1 MFNMKTSDLFK
12 RAKQLADLEGSDF
25 ISWNEAVN
33 CINESNVG
41 LYEKLIAM
49 GDNSFVK
56 SYRTT
61 KEEEELPEDFWQLKG
76 VFLWNNGNLQTINR
90 RADNNGVHHLSYE
103 LRNGKLYLFGNP
115 NDVLVEYY
123 PKPQQLFFP
132 PAEVP
137 ITLPEETDRMYLDCC
152 GHDFLVCDKETRDN
166 EETAVFKIYNYDSN
180 TFYEIAT
187 SPYYSDADGYYLSR
201 LTKNYAIL
209 TVYEEYEGIEGT
221 IGMEVIL
228 YDLNTE
234 NSVKIPFQTE
244 WEQNGYGF
252 IITESDELFIY
263 TNNKI
268 YDVFIAD
275 SELELSEVKE
285 LSDNLLSTTY
295 LYVSSNDALDDFYFL
310 SNPREEESG
319 FEIGVYHNFTKVMD
333 KPYCKLY
340 YKDRDCYFLRFNKVQ
355 NIIGYGFIENDE
367 VHQIYK
373 SIPSHVGLVGLNER
387 TGYGICVNKRGAYYI
402 LPYCEDTPLNYPNS
416 TYFQIISYILAIA
429 FKSKQGADI
438 TLLQNQL
445 AMIEQ
450 TFEETLGSDAFQFP
464 RMGNVYN

>member
-25 ISWNEAVN
+25 ISWNEAIS

-41 LYEKLIAM
+41 LYEKLINM

-76 VFLWNNGNLQTINR
+76 VWLWNNGNLQTINR

-115 NDVLVEYY
+115 NDVLVEYF
-123 PKPQQLFFP
+123 PKPEKLFFKP
-132 PAEVP
+132 HDVAIGLDATSVC
-137 ITLPEETDRMYLDCC
+137 LDCHKHTFLC
-152 GHDFLVCDKETRDN
+152 ETEDAEEHETLSIIDLDGIKTAKDFLQIAHSDIVRAFITENFVFVITENDMTIYDIMSGYSATVTGYAPLITESGKEFIVDTEGVIKYFHIGNGSFSASEIKTVEDIAGGDFYVCDDN
-166 EETAVFKIYNYDSN
+166 LED
-180 TFYEIAT
+180 FYYI
-187 SPYYSDADGYYLSR
+187 SDG
-201 LTKNYAIL
+201 
-209 TVYEEYEGIEGT
+209 E
-221 IGMEVIL
+221 L
-228 YDLNTE
+228 YHNDTDLNTGDPKHMIYSE
-234 NSVKIPFQTE
+234 GKCYCLADT
-244 WEQNGYGF
+244 GF
-252 IITESDELFIY
+252 F
-263 TNNKI
+263 
-268 YDVFIAD
+268 V
-275 SELELSEVKE
+275 
-285 LSDNLLSTTY
+285 
-295 LYVSSNDALDDFYFL
+295 
-310 SNPREEESG
+310 
-319 FEIGVYHNFTKVMD
+319 
-333 KPYCKLY
+333 
-340 YKDRDCYFLRFNKVQ
+340 
-355 NIIGYGFIENDE
+355 IENDE
-367 VHQIYK
+367 VKIIEN
-373 SIPSHVGLVGLNER
+373 STGLNVGFIGIDER
-387 TGYGICVNKRGAYYI
+387 TGYGYCTKKFGAYYVC
-402 LPYCEDTPLNYPNS
+402 PYCEDTPLNYPNS

>member
-90 RADNNGVHHLSYE
+90 RADNNGTHHLSYE

-115 NDVLVEYY
+115 NDVLVEYF
-123 PKPQQLFFP
+123 PKPEKLFFKP
-132 PAEVP
+132 HDVAISLDATSVC
-137 ITLPEETDRMYLDCC
+137 LDCHKHTFLC
-152 GHDFLVCDKETRDN
+152 ETEDAEEHETLSIIDLDGIKTAKDFMQ
-166 EETAVFKIYNYDSN
+166 
-180 TFYEIAT
+180 IAH
-187 SPYYSDADGYYLSR
+187 SDIVRAY
-201 LTKNYAIL
+201 I
-209 TVYEEYEGIEGT
+209 
-221 IGMEVIL
+221 
-228 YDLNTE
+228 TE
-234 NSVKIPFQTE
+234 NFVFVITE
-244 WEQNGYGF
+244 NDMTIYDIMSGYSTTTADYAPL
-252 IITESDELFIY
+252 ITESGKEFLVETDTGNIKYFHIGNGSL
-263 TNNKI
+263 T
-268 YDVFIAD
+268 AHT
-275 SELELSEVKE
+275 VKE
-285 LSDNLLSTTY
+285 TVFSDGKFYVSDDNLEDIY
-295 LYVSSNDALDDFYFL
+295 FVADNDL
-310 SNPREEESG
+310 
-319 FEIGVYHNFTKVMD
+319 YHNEILLDTGDPKHMIYSEG
-333 KPYCKLY
+333 KCYCLA
-340 YKDRDCYFLRFNKVQ
+340 DT
-355 NIIGYGFIENDE
+355 GFFVIENDE
-367 VHQIYK
+367 TKILEG
-373 SIPSHVGLVGLNER
+373 STGLNVGFIGIDER
-387 TGYGICVNKRGAYYI
+387 TGYGYCTKKFGSYYVC
-402 LPYCEDTPLNYPNS
+402 PYCEDTPLNYPNS

>member
-90 RADNNGVHHLSYE
+90 RADNNGTHHLSYE
-103 LRNGKLYLFGNP
+103 LRNGKLYLFGKP
-115 NDVLVEYY
+115 NDVLVEYF
-123 PKPQQLFFP
+123 PKPEKLYFKP
-132 PAEVP
+132 HDVAISLDTTKE
-137 ITLPEETDRMYLDCC
+137 YLDCHKHTFLYKDTDESENETLSIIDLD
-152 GHDFLVCDKETRDN
+152 GIKTSKDFLQ
-166 EETAVFKIYNYDSN
+166 
-180 TFYEIAT
+180 IAH
-187 SPYYSDADGYYLSR
+187 SSIVRAFL
-201 LTKNYAIL
+201 
-209 TVYEEYEGIEGT
+209 
-221 IGMEVIL
+221 
-228 YDLNTE
+228 TE
-234 NSVKIPFQTE
+234 NFV
-244 WEQNGYGF
+244 F
-252 IITESDELFIY
+252 IITENDM
-263 TNNKI
+263 TI
-268 YDVFIAD
+268 YDIMSGYSATVTGYVPLITENGKEFVID
-275 SELELSEVKE
+275 TEGVIKYFHIGNGSITTSELKTVEDIAGGNFYVAD
-285 LSDNLLSTTY
+285 DNLEDFFCITDTDVEHNGVETNAGALKKIIYSDKSCYVLGDTGFASINENNAITLIENSTG
-295 LYVSSNDALDDFYFL
+295 LNV
-310 SNPREEESG
+310 
-319 FEIGVYHNFTKVMD
+319 
-333 KPYCKLY
+333 
-340 YKDRDCYFLRFNKVQ
+340 
-355 NIIGYGFIENDE
+355 GFIGID
-367 VHQIYK
+367 
-373 SIPSHVGLVGLNER
+373 ER
-387 TGYGICVNKRGAYYI
+387 TGYGYCTKKFGSYYVC
-402 LPYCEDTPLNYPNS
+402 PYCEDTPLNYPNS

-445 AMIEQ
+445 AMTEQ